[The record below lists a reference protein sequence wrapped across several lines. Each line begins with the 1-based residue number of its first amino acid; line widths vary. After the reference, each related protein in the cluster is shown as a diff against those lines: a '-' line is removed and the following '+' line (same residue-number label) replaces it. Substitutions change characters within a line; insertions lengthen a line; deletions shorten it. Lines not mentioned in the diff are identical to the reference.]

1 MTEKCE
7 SFLHFFLWHFL
18 QHTNTITV
26 LVASTRSGMPGLQH
40 ERQARAATLARGMH
54 LILGREHQK
63 LLNLQLTCAA
73 QHAFINR
80 KQQRRQ
86 RHKAQA
92 DSAAE
97 LVLRGVAVEASRS
110 AAPEASASYSL
121 MTSLISSTVIPR
133 PAVNS
138 LIRVS
143 RAGRVTLPRGRP
155 DRQRGSSRRGG
166 SS

>member
-1 MTEKCE
+1 MRKFPPFLSVALPATHRHDYSASGKHEKR
-7 SFLHFFLWHFL
+7 HAR
-18 QHTNTITV
+18 ITAR
-26 LVASTRSGMPGLQH
+26 VA
-40 ERQARAATLARGMH
+40 ALARGMH